1 MKNFI
6 SLLQTVILFSLNGL
20 LAEPFLSPH
29 DLPLRHEIRLLQDR
43 GVINSTI
50 NTWPLNLGG
59 LDNVYKNNIK
69 HNLLADKI
77 SKEQREGLSKV
88 ISTISISDNSD
99 IFRPFGNRP
108 RARFSTGLGATWMN
122 DRYALKLSL
131 QALDG
136 VNEDYRGL
144 KKEGLQVD
152 GSYMAMR
159 LANWSASIGK
169 VDRWWGPGWDGN
181 LILSN
186 NARPIPAISLDRRIS
201 VPFENKW
208 LSWIGPWSLNSFIG
222 MMEEE
227 RTIPNCYLWG
237 IRTEFK
243 PEIISGLEIGLFR
256 MMQLGGEGR
265 KEDFKTFVN
274 AFLSQ
279 DNYHHNNLEE
289 PGNQLAGIDLRYR
302 PGELPIAFYTQIVG
316 DDEDKFLPNA
326 LFFQY
331 GLEIWLDL
339 ELGTLRG
346 FIEYNDLTSRWWTGD
361 PRKFN
366 ITYEHGIYLEGYRY
380 LGRAIGHW
388 ADTDSKILSLGS
400 LLQLNN
406 DIAWGSVFRFGDLNS
421 DGNGRNSVSNAKK
434 SEYAAIEVF
443 NSRSFDRH
451 YLKLE
456 TSLGWE
462 EISVSSSQS
471 DSGFTFS
478 ASVSKHF

>member
-1 MKNFI
+1 MTKNFI
-6 SLLQTVILFSLNGL
+6 SLLKTIILLSLNGL
-20 LAEPFLSPH
+20 FAEPFLSPH
-29 DLPLRHEIRLLQDR
+29 DLSLRHEIRLLQDR
-43 GVINSTI
+43 GLINSTI
-50 NTWPLNLGG
+50 NTWPLNLGE
-59 LDNVYKNNIK
+59 LDKVYKNNLK
-69 HNLLADKI
+69 HNLLVDKI
-77 SKEQREGLSKV
+77 RKEQQLGFGNI
-88 ISTISISDNSD
+88 ISYISISENND
-99 IFRPFGNRP
+99 ISRPFGNRS
-108 RARFSTGLGATWMN
+108 RARYSTGLGATWMN

-136 VNEDYRGL
+136 VGEDYRGL

-159 LANWSASIGK
+159 LGNWSASIGK
-169 VDRWWGPGWDGN
+169 VDRWWGPGWDGS

-186 NARPIPAISLDRRIS
+186 NARPIPAISLDRRILD
-201 VPFENKW
+201 PFEHKW
-208 LSWIGPWSLNSFIG
+208 LSWIGPWSFNSFIG
-222 MMEEE
+222 MLEQK

-265 KEDFKTFVN
+265 REDLETFVN

-279 DNYHHNNLEE
+279 DNFHHNNLEE
-289 PGNQLAGIDLRYR
+289 PGNQLAGIDLRFR

-326 LFFQY
+326 LFYQY
-331 GLEIWLDL
+331 GLEFWLNL
-339 ELGTLRG
+339 ELGTFRS
-346 FIEYNDLTSRWWTGD
+346 FIEYNDLTTRWWTD
-361 PRKFN
+361 DLRKFN

-380 LGRAIGHW
+380 LGRPIGHW
-388 ADTDSKILSLGS
+388 GDTDSKILSLGS
-400 LLQLNN
+400 ILQLNN
-406 DIAWGSVFRFGDLNS
+406 DIAFGSVFRSGNLNS
-421 DGNGRNSVSNAKK
+421 DGSGRNSVSNAKK
-434 SEYAAIEVF
+434 SEYSAIEVF
-443 NSRSFDRH
+443 NSIAFDKH

-462 EISVSSSQS
+462 EISS
-471 DSGFTFS
+471 DSGLTFF